1 MYYPI
6 FEDMTLRRYDGHV
19 RSTEVAVL
27 TTGILLLH
35 VPQPSVAAHRQIGYP
50 AAQLRGE
57 AFRHASRDRG
67 VLMDLFMEPLGTAMV
82 TVYATIT
89 LQCWLDVSVL
99 K

>member
-1 MYYPI
+1 MYYPM
-6 FEDMTLRRYDGHV
+6 FEDMSLRRYDGHFG
-19 RSTEVAVL
+19 STEVAVL
-27 TTGILLLH
+27 TTGILLL
-35 VPQPSVAAHRQIGYP
+35 QPSVAAHRQIGYP

-57 AFRHASRDRG
+57 AFRHASRDGG

-82 TVYATIT
+82 IVYATIT